1 MDINQYCARLQ
12 NLIYILNAATVRV
25 DQVDTFNRI
34 STCVRELGFIMED
47 MKAEKQKEGVKTD
60 ERN

>member
-47 MKAEKQKEGVKTD
+47 MKAAEQKEGVKND
-60 ERN
+60 VE